1 MKINNSFYKKL
12 VASVAIVFSLL
23 SIVEG
28 SKVLSGIK
36 IPEYLVFTPLLIYNI
51 FMGVV
56 GFITGFLLWLNY
68 KKIVMLVKIILGAH
82 IIVLLIIGILF
93 LTSNVT
99 AFQSLQAMIIRV
111 IIWLIIFLVTL
122 RADKPKE
129 DYIISRS

>member
-1 MKINNSFYKKL
+1 MKINKSFYRKL
-12 VASVAIVFSLL
+12 VASLAIVFSLL

-28 SKVLSGIK
+28 LKVLSGIK

-51 FMGVV
+51 FMGVI
-56 GFITGFLLWLNY
+56 GFITGMLLWLNY
-68 KKIVMLVKIILGAH
+68 KKIVILVKIILGAH
-82 IIVLLIIGILF
+82 LIVLLIIGILF
-93 LTSNVT
+93 LISNVT